1 MSPVN
6 IVRQIGNGAS
16 LQSAVLAAT
25 NVQYTGL
32 QLLVENW
39 LRDWNDSSRSDS
51 HEYLKALDDMIAAMD
66 DVFDQRS
73 VDLLSPL
80 DRTQSIN
87 ARAGV
92 RRQGGFGAGRHG
104 AAAVPESLQD
114 LHLESREF
122 FSVVLDWLKLELD
135 HLETLLDAR
144 RLEANSLIPEVDAR
158 DTLLRR

>member
-1 MSPVN
+1 MAVRYLTETFGAMSPVN

-32 QLLVENW
+32 QLLLDNW

-66 DVFDQRS
+66 DVFDQRA

-87 ARAGV
+87 ARTGFAGK
-92 RRQGGFGAGRHG
+92 AD
-104 AAAVPESLQD
+104 S
-114 LHLESREF
+114 
-122 FSVVLDWLKLELD
+122 VLDATEPPPFLSRCKTCTWSPGSFSASCRTGASSNWTIWKP
-135 HLETLLDAR
+135 
-144 RLEANSLIPEVDAR
+144 S
-158 DTLLRR
+158 